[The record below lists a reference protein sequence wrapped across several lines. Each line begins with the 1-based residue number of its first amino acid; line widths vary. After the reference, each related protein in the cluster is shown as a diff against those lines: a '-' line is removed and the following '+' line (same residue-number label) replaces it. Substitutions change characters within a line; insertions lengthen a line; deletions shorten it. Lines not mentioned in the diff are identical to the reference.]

1 MRRFRIPAGASAIV
15 IAGSL
20 VLSACGSSSNNASN
34 SSPDAASAGTT
45 ATAAAAS
52 ATVVAPSPP
61 TAPPTQIGVTQAL
74 PKAPPK
80 GKTVAFLECSLPAC
94 QSFVPGFEAATHAL
108 GWTLK
113 TFSYQSPNAGPAL
126 QSAIS
131 AGVDYVASTGVPP
144 ALFKQQ
150 LAEAQAKHIPFISAN
165 DVTPPDPATDYMT
178 DFGDTTMF
186 GAESVQMAEWLIRK
200 SGGDAHIV
208 YVLIPDYPILQAG
221 VPPLKQTVAKYCP
234 KCTVDALPVTVNDV
248 ASGAVPGKLVAYL
261 QTHPQVNYVD
271 FSFADLLTGAEPAL
285 KAAGLTPR
293 VKLVGQALGAGPQVI
308 KAIEN
313 GTVSAWVAQPNSYQ
327 AWLMVDAMARLS
339 ENLSLSQER
348 QAAQEPTWVVDSTA
362 AAAPLAN
369 LGGWDGPA
377 QYENAFKRLWR
388 LS

>member
-1 MRRFRIPAGASAIV
+1 MRRFRIPAGASATV
-15 IAGSL
+15 MALSL
-20 VLSACGSSSNNASN
+20 VLSACGSSSSNAS
-34 SSPDAASAGTT
+34 SSGSDPGSAGTT
-45 ATAAAAS
+45 TTATASAA
-52 ATVVAPSPP
+52 VVAPSPP
-61 TAPPTQIGVTQAL
+61 TAPPTHIGVTQTL
-74 PKAPPK
+74 PQAPPT

-94 QSFVPGFEAATHAL
+94 QAFVPGFEAATQAL
-108 GWTLK
+108 GWKLK

-126 QSAIS
+126 QSAIN
-131 AGVDYVASTGVPP
+131 AGVDYVANTGVPP
-144 ALFKQQ
+144 ALFKPQ
-150 LAEAQAKHIPFISAN
+150 LAEAKAKHIPFISAN

-200 SGGDAHIV
+200 TGGNAHIV
-208 YVLIPDYPILQAG
+208 FVLIPDYPILQAG

-234 KCTVDALPVTVNDV
+234 KCSVDTLPVTVNDV
-248 ASGAVPGKLVAYL
+248 ASGAVPAKLVAYL

-271 FSFADLLTGAEPAL
+271 FSFADLLTGTEPAL
-285 KAAGLTPR
+285 RAAGLTSR

-313 GTVSAWVAQPNSYQ
+313 GTASAWVAQPNSYQ

-339 ENLSLSQER
+339 EHLPLSQER
-348 QAAQEPTWVVDSTA
+348 QAAHEPTWVVDTAA

-377 QYENAFKRLWR
+377 GYQNAFKRLWHV
-388 LS
+388 S